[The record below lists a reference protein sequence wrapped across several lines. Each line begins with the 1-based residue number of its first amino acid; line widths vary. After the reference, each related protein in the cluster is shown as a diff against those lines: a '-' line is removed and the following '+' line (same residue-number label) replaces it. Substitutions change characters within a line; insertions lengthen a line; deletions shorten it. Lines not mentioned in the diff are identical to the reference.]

1 MERSDREQILGAGIY
16 SVRQAAR
23 LSEVPAR
30 SIHRWMQGYGY
41 RYRGDVARQ
50 PPVLRAQFSSSNE
63 LVNTVSFHDL
73 LEIRFVHAFRKL
85 GVSWK
90 VIRMASEK
98 ARTLLASEHPF
109 TTDAFFSDGRGI
121 FADLQKQG
129 IREKRL
135 VDLVSDQYCFRNVML
150 PGFRA
155 QIDLSDCGAERCWWP
170 LGRSKKIVLDPA
182 RQFGQPIVSDQS
194 VPTITLAKATEKMK
208 SERLVAQW
216 YDVPRSSVHQAVAFE
231 RKLAAA

>member
-1 MERSDREQILGAGIY
+1 MERSGSEQILGAGIY

-23 LSEVPAR
+23 LSDVPAR
-30 SIHRWMQGYGY
+30 SIQRWMQGYSY
-41 RYRGDVARQ
+41 HYRGDVAHQ
-50 PPVLRAQFSSSNE
+50 PPVLRPQFSSSKE
-63 LVNTVSFHDL
+63 LVNAVSFHDL

-121 FADLQKQG
+121 FADLQKRG

-135 VDLVSDQYCFRNVML
+135 VDLVSDQYCFHNVML

-155 QIDLSDCGAERCWWP
+155 QIDLSDRGAERWWP
-170 LGRSKKIVLDPA
+170 LGRARKIVLDPA

-194 VPTITLAKATEKMK
+194 VPTVTLAKATEKMG

-216 YDVPRSSVHQAVAFE
+216 YDLPRSSVHQAVAFE

>member
-1 MERSDREQILGAGIY
+1 MEHAGGGQIVGAGIY
-16 SVRQAAR
+16 SLRQAAR
-23 LSEVPAR
+23 LSGVPVR
-30 SIHRWMQGYGY
+30 SIRRWTQGYSY
-41 RYRGDVARQ
+41 PYRGDVARQ
-50 PPVLRAQFSSSNE
+50 PPVIRPHLPSSAGEAGS
-63 LVNTVSFHDL
+63 VSFHDL
-73 LEIRFVHAFRKL
+73 LEIRFVHAFREL

-90 VIRMASEK
+90 VIRMAAEK
-98 ARTLLASEHPF
+98 ARDLLETDHPF
-109 TTDAFFSDGRGI
+109 TTDAFFSDGRRI

-155 QIDLSDCGAERCWWP
+155 QLDLSDRGAQRWWP
-170 LGRSKKIVLDPA
+170 LGRKKKIVLDPA

-194 VPTITLAKATEKMK
+194 VPTVTLAKAAAAMG

-231 RKLAAA
+231 RQLAAT